1 MSSLTGDV
9 AELVCSVRGKPTP
22 EVHWR
27 KAGERKQKAKLEM
40 EKNNIGDA
48 DKVCSELQLLQ
59 NCFDPIPTESSDQAT
74 QAKSSSSWEGIADA
88 KIQ

>member
-48 DKVCSELQLLQ
+48 DKVCSSELQLLQ
-59 NCFDPIPTESSDQAT
+59 N
-74 QAKSSSSWEGIADA
+74 
-88 KIQ
+88 